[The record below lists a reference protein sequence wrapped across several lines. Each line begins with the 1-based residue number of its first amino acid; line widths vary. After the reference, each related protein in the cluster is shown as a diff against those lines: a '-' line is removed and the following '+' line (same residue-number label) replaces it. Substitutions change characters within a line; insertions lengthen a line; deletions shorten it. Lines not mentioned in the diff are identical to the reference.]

1 MYTTAAIKFLTKG
14 FQIGPGTTLKPLWKC
29 DLGLVIPGRHRPPC
43 PPCPHFLR
51 LTQELWAPKLFV
63 TEDPFFG
70 KDLFGNNRN
79 CIEILNPVIYLCL
92 QAALHWEYEIR
103 RVQSLRAPSRGP
115 IWSKVTAVL
124 SRWLSPRSQ
133 RQEPV
138 VSSRS
143 RCVFLPKLM
152 SETLRQRSKF
162 SCWSFRTS
170 FVHSLLASE
179 GLMDNLFA
187 GRSPRI
193 IAFAPCVFTFAEAF
207 QFNIPVSKPCR
218 LITTPP
224 PYIGV
229 LEPSSIREKKTSE
242 TRWLEVRTGHAYDV
256 RTSFAVS
263 FRPCLGNVLQ
273 VRHVLWQSVTK
284 PSHVRAVHHQF
295 HVQFQGPKWQ
305 ASRGDSSAKTSCP
318 EKLQQELAAVTRVP
332 ECIDFNG
339 RNNSSLWG
347 RRRNAKSPTRTA
359 KVWQGL
365 SQPSCEPGMCCS
377 NLWARLARQLVEIF
391 GYVIYNEK
399 FMIGM
404 CVIRSG
410 LE

>member
-1 MYTTAAIKFLTKG
+1 MCDWLSTWINKVAEAVQILRLPGCTLLPQSNFDKG
-14 FQIGPGTTLKPLWKC
+14 IPNRTRNNIETTLEMRPGSRHPWKTPSSMSSMSTFLAF
-29 DLGLVIPGRHRPPC
+29 DSGALSPKTFRHR
-43 PPCPHFLR
+43 R
-51 LTQELWAPKLFV
+51 SI
-63 TEDPFFG
+63 FG
-70 KDLFGNNRN
+70 KDLLATSCNRN

-207 QFNIPVSKPCR
+207 QFNIAVSNPCR

-229 LEPSSIREKKTSE
+229 LEPSSIRAENFGNTMIRGE
-242 TRWLEVRTGHAYDV
+242 NGEN
-256 RTSFAVS
+256 S
-263 FRPCLGNVLQ
+263 FRRENIFCCFLQAMPRQCAASKACAVAVCDEAFSCAGCAPPIPCPIPRSKVTGVLSRFLCKNFMFWKTAARACFSDPCASTSWFSCTEHFFTLGGKKKCEKS
-273 VRHVLWQSVTK
+273 HSHSQS
-284 PSHVRAVHHQF
+284 
-295 HVQFQGPKWQ
+295 
-305 ASRGDSSAKTSCP
+305 
-318 EKLQQELAAVTRVP
+318 LTRS
-332 ECIDFNG
+332 E
-339 RNNSSLWG
+339 
-347 RRRNAKSPTRTA
+347 PTF
-359 KVWQGL
+359 
-365 SQPSCEPGMCCS
+365 
-377 NLWARLARQLVEIF
+377 LWARNVL
-391 GYVIYNEK
+391 
-399 FMIGM
+399 
-404 CVIRSG
+404 
-410 LE
+410 

>member
-1 MYTTAAIKFLTKG
+1 MYTTAAIKFWQRDSKSDQEQHWNHISGNATWVSSLEDTVLHVLHVHISCVWLRSFEPQNFSSQKTH
-14 FQIGPGTTLKPLWKC
+14 FWKRPFWKQPQLHR
-29 DLGLVIPGRHRPPC
+29 DSQPRHLLVLASSTC
-43 PPCPHFLR
+43 ALR
-51 LTQELWAPKLFV
+51 IWDKTS
-63 TEDPFFG
+63 T
-70 KDLFGNNRN
+70 
-79 CIEILNPVIYLCL
+79 I
-92 QAALHWEYEIR
+92 
-103 RVQSLRAPSRGP
+103 RAPSRGP

-207 QFNIPVSKPCR
+207 QFNIAVSNPCR

-229 LEPSSIREKKTSE
+229 LEPSSIRAENFGNTMIRGE
-242 TRWLEVRTGHAYDV
+242 NGEN
-256 RTSFAVS
+256 S
-263 FRPCLGNVLQ
+263 FRRENIFCCFLQAMPRQCAASKACAVAVCDEAFSCAGCAPPIPCPIPRSKVTGVLS
-273 VRHVLWQSVTK
+273 RFLCKNSMFWKTAARACFSDPCASTSWFSCTEHFFTFGGKKKCEKSHSHSQS
-284 PSHVRAVHHQF
+284 
-295 HVQFQGPKWQ
+295 
-305 ASRGDSSAKTSCP
+305 
-318 EKLQQELAAVTRVP
+318 LTRS
-332 ECIDFNG
+332 E
-339 RNNSSLWG
+339 
-347 RRRNAKSPTRTA
+347 PTF
-359 KVWQGL
+359 
-365 SQPSCEPGMCCS
+365 
-377 NLWARLARQLVEIF
+377 LWARNVL
-391 GYVIYNEK
+391 
-399 FMIGM
+399 
-404 CVIRSG
+404 
-410 LE
+410 